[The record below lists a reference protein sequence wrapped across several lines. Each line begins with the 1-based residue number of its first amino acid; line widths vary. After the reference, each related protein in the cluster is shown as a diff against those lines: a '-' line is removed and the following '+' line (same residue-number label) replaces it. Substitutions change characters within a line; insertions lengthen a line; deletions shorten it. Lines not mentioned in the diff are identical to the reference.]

1 MVLASYQDAKIVE
14 CRDLYYFII
23 SERERGG
30 CEIQLGDEIEIQR
43 GKVCGVKLKLGV
55 NSVKPG
61 NENSY
66 VWAGGWNFLL
76 QKVGTINTEG
86 GKILEQV
93 WNKYEIDKISRWK
106 YDWRCKYWYFQK
118 KYGNNSRRN
127 MKGNGSVVTMN
138 GGKMTGEEG
147 GGNAKSAV

>member
-1 MVLASYQDAKIVE
+1 MVLASCQDAKIVE

-30 CEIQLGDEIEIQR
+30 CEIQLGEIEIQR

-66 VWAGGWNFLL
+66 V
-76 QKVGTINTEG
+76 
-86 GKILEQV
+86 
-93 WNKYEIDKISRWK
+93 
-106 YDWRCKYWYFQK
+106 
-118 KYGNNSRRN
+118 
-127 MKGNGSVVTMN
+127 
-138 GGKMTGEEG
+138 
-147 GGNAKSAV
+147 